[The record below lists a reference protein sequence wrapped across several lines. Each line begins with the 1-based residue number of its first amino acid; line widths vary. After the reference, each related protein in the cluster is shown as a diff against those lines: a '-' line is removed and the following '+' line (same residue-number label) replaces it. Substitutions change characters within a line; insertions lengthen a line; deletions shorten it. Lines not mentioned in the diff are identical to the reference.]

1 VAKSQ
6 FDRRHI
12 LGFARSALV
21 GLALIQ
27 CGTQTGAGSGAAGRA
42 IQPAPFCV
50 AAIEGTPEA
59 VALARA
65 HCSDSSAHVAPIEG
79 SPEQTI
85 VDMAR

>member
-27 CGTQTGAGSGAAGRA
+27 CGTVTGAGSGAGGRA

-50 AAIEGTPEA
+50 AAIDGSPEA
-59 VALARA
+59 AALARG
-65 HCSDSSAHVAPIEG
+65 HCSGSSSYVAP
-79 SPEQTI
+79 
-85 VDMAR
+85 D